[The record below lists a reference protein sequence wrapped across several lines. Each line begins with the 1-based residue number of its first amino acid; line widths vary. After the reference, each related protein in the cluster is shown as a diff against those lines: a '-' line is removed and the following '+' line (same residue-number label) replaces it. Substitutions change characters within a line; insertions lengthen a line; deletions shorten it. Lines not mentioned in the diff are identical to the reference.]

1 MCVMLMMAKFSI
13 LTSYIAL
20 HSEISFDDRCFEIT
34 AITINWLSH
43 NPNND
48 PTFQIYAN
56 SEIMLERSQS
66 FIAKNT
72 VHVRKV
78 SNVIDEVWIYQ

>member
-1 MCVMLMMAKFSI
+1 M
-13 LTSYIAL
+13 
-20 HSEISFDDRCFEIT
+20 
-34 AITINWLSH
+34 NWLSH

>member
-1 MCVMLMMAKFSI
+1 M
-13 LTSYIAL
+13 
-20 HSEISFDDRCFEIT
+20 
-34 AITINWLSH
+34 NWISH

-78 SNVIDEVWIYQ
+78 SNVIDEVWITNKILSWLSGASDSLKNYLFLLSIVDAIAST